1 MMCSACNPSSLIFRP
16 FSLLLDQKYPL
27 RLLHLFNVN
36 VWSLAWDV
44 FSLRIFFFQLIN
56 RHENYALDNSVE
68 DIEVASA
75 THESVSEDEKSSGES
90 TTLHLNVSGATGES
104 EQEPQAEEQKGEED
118 EPEKKIDEIIKTQ
131 VNFRIYTESS
141 VRKLLPTFRNATP
154 CFPKKWRTRTE
165 RRNTGHTDDVTL
177 PRSG

>member
-1 MMCSACNPSSLIFRP
+1 MCSARNPTCLIFGP

-36 VWSLAWDV
+36 VCSLDWDV

-68 DIEVASA
+68 DIAVASA
-75 THESVSEDEKSSGES
+75 TQENVSEDEKSSGES
-90 TTLHLNVSGATGES
+90 KTLHLNVSGAIRES
-104 EQEPQAEEQKGEED
+104 EQEPQGEEQKEEED
-118 EPEKKIDEIIKTQ
+118 EPEKKTDVIIKTQ
-131 VNFRIYTESS
+131 VNFRIYAESS

-154 CFPKKWRTRTE
+154 CFPKKWRSRTE